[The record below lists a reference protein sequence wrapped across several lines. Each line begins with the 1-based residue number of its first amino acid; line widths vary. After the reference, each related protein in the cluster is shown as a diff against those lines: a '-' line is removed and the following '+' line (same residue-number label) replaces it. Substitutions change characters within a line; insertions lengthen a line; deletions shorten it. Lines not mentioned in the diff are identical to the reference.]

1 MATTSKTRSG
11 FWFAQRGVV
20 MKFVMN
26 MVRKLFKA
34 GKVIFDFGAKSDDL
48 YLIHSGSVEI
58 VSSEGLV
65 LAPLKA
71 RELFGEM
78 ASILGER
85 ERATRAVTATNTNY
99 NSDAEMCAGVSALG
113 LVTNH
118 LSAELATVSRLGLK
132 AAF

>member
-1 MATTSKTRSG
+1 M
-11 FWFAQRGVV
+11 QRGVV

-26 MVRKLFKA
+26 LVRKPFKA
-34 GKVIFDFGAKSDDL
+34 GKVIFDFGEKSDDL
-48 YLIHSGSVEI
+48 YLIHSRSVET

-65 LAPLKA
+65 LVPLKA
-71 RELFGEM
+71 GELFGEM

-85 ERATRAVTATNTNY
+85 ERATRAFTATNTNY

-118 LSAELATVSRLGLK
+118 LSAELANLSRLGLK
-132 AAF
+132 AAS

>member
-1 MATTSKTRSG
+1 
-11 FWFAQRGVV
+11 

-26 MVRKLFKA
+26 MVRKPFKA
-34 GKVIFDFGAKSDDL
+34 GKVIFDFGEKSDDL

-71 RELFGEM
+71 GELFGEM

-85 ERATRAVTATNTNY
+85 ESATRAVTATNTNY
-99 NSDAEMCAGVSALG
+99 NSDAEMCAGVSAMG
-113 LVTNH
+113 LLADL

-132 AAF
+132 AAA